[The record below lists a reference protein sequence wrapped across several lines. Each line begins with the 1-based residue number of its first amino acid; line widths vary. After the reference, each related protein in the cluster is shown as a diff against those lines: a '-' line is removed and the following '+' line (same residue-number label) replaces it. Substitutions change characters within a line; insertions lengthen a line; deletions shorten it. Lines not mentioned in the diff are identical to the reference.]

1 MILYCVDSSRN
12 QVESLLEFMNNI
24 IDSGII
30 KISLHINNQMIFVVN
45 RNHWNQIRNK
55 ESSQDSNTT
64 LNHVNEI
71 NSGRPLKI

>member
-1 MILYCVDSSRN
+1 M
-12 QVESLLEFMNNI
+12 ESLLEFMNNI

-30 KISLHINNQMIFVVN
+30 KISSYITNQMIFVVN

-55 ESSQDSNTT
+55 ESSQDSNMT

-71 NSGRPLKI
+71 NSGRPIKI